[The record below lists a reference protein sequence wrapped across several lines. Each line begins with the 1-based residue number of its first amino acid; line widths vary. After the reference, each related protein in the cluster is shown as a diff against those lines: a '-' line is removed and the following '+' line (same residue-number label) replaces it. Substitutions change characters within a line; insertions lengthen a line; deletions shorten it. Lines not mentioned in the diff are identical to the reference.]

1 MAVTKI
7 RTNYI
12 KLSLTDKEYD
22 DLVNYSESINK
33 TISGSVRD
41 LLDFASDIGF
51 MYGSLQEA
59 YMKLKNENDPNHA
72 EFEKQMLTFL
82 KDLPFQNQM
91 DIYSYFNKL
100 NTLVPFSKDWKNVN
114 KR

>member
-1 MAVTKI
+1 MALTKI

-22 DLVNYSESINK
+22 DLVKHSESVNM

-41 LLDFASDIGF
+41 LLDFASDVGCL
-51 MYGSLQEA
+51 YGALHEVW
-59 YMKLKNENDPNHA
+59 MKLKKENDPKHA
-72 EFEKQMLTFL
+72 ECEQQLLTLL

-91 DIYSYFNKL
+91 DVYSYFNKL
-100 NTLVPFSKDWKNVN
+100 NSLVPFSKDWKNVN

>member
-41 LLDFASDIGF
+41 LLDFASDVGYL
-51 MYGSLQEA
+51 YGALNEA
-59 YMKLKNENDPNHA
+59 YFKLKKENSPNLA
-72 EFEKQMLTFL
+72 ETEQQLLTLL
-82 KDLPFQNQM
+82 KSLPFKEQM
-91 DIYSYFNKL
+91 DVYAYLNKL